1 MIPQTYLRE
10 LHLSSTERWIFSLQ
24 VSSKLIEIRLPTYK
38 DAGAIFL
45 PLGWSRE
52 SPGRTFMHK
61 IFRKLSVVTL
71 CCALVAA
78 QAKPLPDL
86 KFKDLA
92 GNPQKLDS
100 LRGSITVIS
109 FWATWCAPCRDELPR
124 LSQLSNKLADQ
135 DVHFVAISIDEPK
148 DRAKVEP
155 FLKKNNVTLNV
166 WVGGDA
172 DMLGRLGLGEI
183 VPGTIV
189 LDKDGET
196 VGRIMG
202 EARDADITGYI
213 DWLQHDRQ
221 GVAPPKLIK
230 RY

>member
-1 MIPQTYLRE
+1 MLK
-10 LHLSSTERWIFSLQ
+10 
-24 VSSKLIEIRLPTYK
+24 V
-38 DAGAIFL
+38 
-45 PLGWSRE
+45 
-52 SPGRTFMHK
+52 
-61 IFRKLSVVTL
+61 FRKLPVVAL
-71 CCALVAA
+71 SCAFVAA

-86 KFKDLA
+86 KFKDIA
-92 GNPQKLDS
+92 GNSKDLDS
-100 LRGSITVIS
+100 LHGSITVVS

-124 LSQLSNKLADQ
+124 LSHLSDKLADQ
-135 DVHFVAISIDEPK
+135 GIHFVAISIDAPK

-155 FLKKNNVTLNV
+155 FLQKNNVTLNV

-172 DMLGRLGLGEI
+172 DMLGRVGLGEI

-189 LDKDGET
+189 LDKDGEV

-202 EARDADITGYI
+202 EARDADVTGYI

-221 GVAPPKLIK
+221 GPPPPRLIK

>member
-1 MIPQTYLRE
+1 M
-10 LHLSSTERWIFSLQ
+10 
-24 VSSKLIEIRLPTYK
+24 PT
-38 DAGAIFL
+38 L
-45 PLGWSRE
+45 
-52 SPGRTFMHK
+52 
-61 IFRKLSVVTL
+61 FRKLSVAALSLMLVT
-71 CCALVAA
+71 A

-92 GNPQKLDS
+92 GNPQRLAS
-100 LRGSITVIS
+100 LRGSITVVS

-124 LSQLSNKLADQ
+124 LSKLSQKLADQ
-135 DVHFVAISIDEPK
+135 DIHFVAISIDESK

-155 FLKKNNVTLNV
+155 FLQKNNVSLDV

-172 DMLGRLGLGEI
+172 GLLGRVGLGEI
-183 VPGTIV
+183 VPGTLVI
-189 LDKDGET
+189 DKDGET

-213 DWLQHDRQ
+213 DWIQHDRQ
-221 GVAPPKLIK
+221 GPAPPPLIK

>member
-1 MIPQTYLRE
+1 M
-10 LHLSSTERWIFSLQ
+10 
-24 VSSKLIEIRLPTYK
+24 
-38 DAGAIFL
+38 
-45 PLGWSRE
+45 
-52 SPGRTFMHK
+52 RT
-61 IFRKLSVVTL
+61 IFRKLSVIAL
-71 CCALVAA
+71 SCALIAA

-92 GNPQKLDS
+92 GNPPRLDS
-100 LRGSITVIS
+100 LRGSITVVS

-124 LSQLSNKLADQ
+124 ISKLSQQLADQ
-135 DVHFVAISIDEPK
+135 NIHFVAISIDESK

-155 FLKKNNVTLNV
+155 FLAKNNVTLDV
-166 WVGGDA
+166 WVGGD
-172 DMLGRLGLGEI
+172 DGMLGRLGLGNI
-183 VPGTIV
+183 VPGTLV
-189 LDKDGET
+189 LDKDGTT

-221 GVAPPKLIK
+221 GAAPPPLIK

>member
-1 MIPQTYLRE
+1 MR
-10 LHLSSTERWIFSLQ
+10 SL
-24 VSSKLIEIRLPTYK
+24 
-38 DAGAIFL
+38 
-45 PLGWSRE
+45 
-52 SPGRTFMHK
+52 
-61 IFRKLSVVTL
+61 FRNLTVVTL
-71 CCALVAA
+71 SCALVSAH
-78 QAKPLPDL
+78 AKPLPDL

-92 GNPQKLDS
+92 GTPQRLDS
-100 LRGSITVIS
+100 LRGSITVVS
-109 FWATWCAPCRDELPR
+109 FWATWCTPCRDELPR
-124 LSQLSNKLADQ
+124 LSQLSTKLADQ
-135 DVHFVAISIDEPK
+135 GIQFVAISIDEPK

-172 DMLGRLGLGEI
+172 DMLGRVGLGEI

-189 LDKDGET
+189 LDKDGEP

-213 DWLQHDRQ
+213 EWLQHDRQ
-221 GVAPPKLIK
+221 GPPPPKLIK